1 MSLAVVV
8 AIAILLA
15 LMNSAWASGKP
26 KQSGNV
32 AIYAAS
38 IFLRASLFLSG
49 LLFLFLALGFAYKL
63 GWLWSLPFFALA
75 ICAVIGR
82 PPTIVVDANQVKQVR
97 FLRTPIVIAKT
108 NIASIEYD
116 SKTHKTSVFSKAGV
130 QITHDRFHMA
140 SDDFRRRLSAW
151 HRMSETA
158 IS

>member
-1 MSLAVVV
+1 MRLAVVV

-26 KQSGNV
+26 RQSGNA

-38 IFLRASLFLSG
+38 IFLRASLFLGG
-49 LLFLFLALGFAYKL
+49 LLFLFLALGFAYTL
-63 GWLWSLPFFALA
+63 GWPWSLPFFAFA
-75 ICAVIGR
+75 ICTVIGW
-82 PPTIVVDANQVKQVR
+82 PPTILVDANQVKQVR

-116 SKTHKTSVFSKAGV
+116 SGTHKTSVSSTEGD
-130 QITHDRFHMA
+130 QIVHQRFHVA
-140 SDDFRRRLSAW
+140 SEDFRRRLAAW
-151 HRMSETA
+151 HRISENA